1 VRVVWSLR
9 ALRELR
15 DQRRYIARNQPDAA
29 AQIAARIIAATDRLE
44 TYPNYGRAAIWDETG
59 RIRELAIARTPFVV
73 LYTIDE
79 AAQVV
84 VIVRVVHGAQL
95 RGPV

>member
-1 VRVVWSLR
+1 MSVVWSLR

-15 DQRRYIARNQPDAA
+15 DQRLYIARTQPDAA

-44 TYPNYGRAAIWDETG
+44 TYPHYGRTASWDETD
-59 RIRELAIARTPFVV
+59 RLRELPIARTPFVV

-79 AAQVV
+79 AANTVL
-84 VIVRVVHGAQL
+84 IVRVVHGAQL
-95 RGPV
+95 RGPE